1 MNILKCK
8 INDMIN
14 SCSLENE
21 TFNVQEVKDA
31 VLSLKNG
38 KREESG
44 LYSDNFING
53 PDSLF
58 IFISIIFNSMII
70 HGIAPSD
77 FLVGTMIPIVK
88 DHRKSCKKFDNY
100 RTLTLG
106 TVMSKIFDIL
116 ILEKHNSHFNTS
128 ELAFG
133 FKQKSSTV
141 MNTFMVNETIS
152 HYLTNGSNV
161 NVLMLDASKAFDKLD
176 FIKLFEKLVKRGL
189 SPVIIRLILNM
200 YIGQIFKLNGIM
212 LCQRNLMLAMESD
225 KEELCLLYYLVYT

>member
-1 MNILKCK
+1 M
-8 INDMIN
+8 
-14 SCSLENE
+14 
-21 TFNVQEVKDA
+21 
-31 VLSLKNG
+31 KNG

-141 MNTFMVNETIS
+141 MSTFMVNEIIS
-152 HYLTNGSNV
+152 HYLSNGSNV
-161 NVLMLDASKAFDKLD
+161 NVLILDGSKAFDKLD
-176 FIKLFEKLVKRGL
+176 FVKLFENLVKRGL
-189 SPVIIRLILNM
+189 SPVMIPLILNM
-200 YIGQIFKLNGIM
+200 YLGQTFPMK
-212 LCQRNLMLAMESD
+212 
-225 KEELCLLYYLVYT
+225 